1 MDYSYLNQGFE
12 AAANSAS
19 CSLASMEAAGMPCAY
34 GDLASCGQMGQAY
47 RYSAAM
53 RYNHPSPGQC
63 AVMARGG
70 PQDHHRAAA
79 AAAAMFPTS
88 MNLQCE
94 YCKKQHFP
102 SQTPACNVTVKLPL
116 YQNNNKYCRMF
127 VFVRAK
133 FVCYFLNMF
142 QNVQK

>member
-70 PQDHHRAAA
+70 PQEHHRAAA

-94 YCKKQHFP
+94 Y
-102 SQTPACNVTVKLPL
+102 
-116 YQNNNKYCRMF
+116 
-127 VFVRAK
+127 
-133 FVCYFLNMF
+133 
-142 QNVQK
+142 